1 MVVRAK
7 TPPLYTG
14 KLKEPLPRLSD
25 AGMLALSAH
34 RRRVR
39 DQYEGLFGQKF
50 SLLFQHYGIDSRDQ
64 ARWEKLATELAF
76 DHVPGL
82 QLAEPEF
89 RGRKR
94 EWNLKKRVQL
104 FDDVSALI
112 HKGQSARNACRILAK
127 RSPYKKRP
135 AKSES
140 ALAETLLR
148 RYHEIRKVEEERP
161 QLIQAFREM
170 VSEGL
175 I

>member
-14 KLKEPLPRLSD
+14 KLKEPLPLCD
-25 AGMLALSAH
+25 TGMWALSAY
-34 RRRVR
+34 RRRVL
-39 DQYEGLFGQKF
+39 DQYKELVGQKF

-64 ARWEKLATELAF
+64 ARWEKLAADLAF

-94 EWNLKKRVQL
+94 EWNLNKRVQL

-140 ALAETLLR
+140 ARAGTLLR
-148 RYHEIRKVEEERP
+148 RYHEIRKAEEERP
-161 QLIQAFREM
+161 QLIQTFREM

>member
-14 KLKEPLPRLSD
+14 KLKEPLPLCD
-25 AGMLALSAH
+25 TGFALSAH
-34 RRRVR
+34 RRRVL
-39 DQYEGLFGQKF
+39 DQYKELVGQRF

-64 ARWEKLATELAF
+64 ARWKKLATELAF

-94 EWNLKKRVQL
+94 EWNLNKRVQL

-140 ALAETLLR
+140 ALAGTLLR

-161 QLIQAFREM
+161 QLIQAFRDM

>member
-14 KLKEPLPRLSD
+14 KLKEPLPLCD
-25 AGMLALSAH
+25 TGMWALSAY
-34 RRRVR
+34 RRRVL
-39 DQYEGLFGQKF
+39 DQYKELVGQKF

-64 ARWEKLATELAF
+64 ARWKKLATELAF

-94 EWNLKKRVQL
+94 EWNLKEKVQL

-127 RSPYKKRP
+127 RRPYKKRP

-140 ALAETLLR
+140 ALAGTLLR
-148 RYHEIRKVEEERP
+148 RYHEFRKVEEERP
-161 QLIQAFREM
+161 QLIQMLREM
-170 VSEGL
+170 ASEG
-175 I
+175 

>member
-14 KLKEPLPRLSD
+14 KLKEPLPLCD
-25 AGMLALSAH
+25 TGFALSAH

-39 DQYEGLFGQKF
+39 DQYEELVGQKF

-94 EWNLKKRVQL
+94 EWNLNKRVQL

-140 ALAETLLR
+140 ARAGTLLR
-148 RYHEIRKVEEERP
+148 RYHEIRKSEEERP
-161 QLIQAFREM
+161 QLIQTFREM